1 MKKITWIC
9 RIIKNSCRVK
19 KFEKT
24 LWLKLNIQKR
34 IFLSGSNQLYKIIL
48 NPIPFWD
55 LTQKSKQAD
64 TGTYYAAFKLY
75 IQTHELMILGY
86 RRIFLA
92 QHSEFADDAIIYMNF
107 PLSFS
112 SSRVFFFQNHIYL
125 YSNASCGWNKGE
137 ISKLWFSFSKKMTY

>member
-1 MKKITWIC
+1 MLWPRLNLKKLT
-9 RIIKNSCRVK
+9 
-19 KFEKT
+19 
-24 LWLKLNIQKR
+24 
-34 IFLSGSNQLYKIIL
+34 FLSGSNQLYKIIL

-112 SSRVFFFQNHIYL
+112 SSRVFFFKI
-125 YSNASCGWNKGE
+125 
-137 ISKLWFSFSKKMTY
+137 TYTCTAMHHTAETRGRFLSYDFLFLKNDILNVG